1 MEKRRF
7 ATTFVTTGTIRLL
20 ARSAGAATIGVDRR
34 GVPIGIMNATSKPA
48 VLELSYL
55 GEVIGWIDH
64 ASAFNP
70 ANEDDLYKNAAVL
83 ERFAA

>member
-1 MEKRRF
+1 
-7 ATTFVTTGTIRLL
+7 
-20 ARSAGAATIGVDRR
+20 
-34 GVPIGIMNATSKPA
+34 MNATSKPA